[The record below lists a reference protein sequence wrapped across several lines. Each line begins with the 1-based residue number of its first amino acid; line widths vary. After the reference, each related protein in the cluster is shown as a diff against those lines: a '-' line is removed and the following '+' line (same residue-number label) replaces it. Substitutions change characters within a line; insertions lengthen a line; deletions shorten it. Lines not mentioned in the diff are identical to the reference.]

1 MGYQTQKILELN
13 QEEQRPIGVIR
24 GAILINDS
32 GQRFFQLKL
41 KNNLPYTLQQLQ
53 VQIVCYNED
62 GMYIGA
68 QNYTY
73 QSLSVEPG
81 EVFGTKQ
88 AIPVEFESTD
98 SFSVMGEEPREESE
112 EDAVGEL
119 KDIWE
124 EEQSSK
130 RPEREEKRPVP
141 DRGRGPL
148 DWPKIV
154 GISLFLLLVTG
165 IFGGGGEQVVYGDS
179 AYIVAQQ
186 EVNGAVHSVLLR
198 ARLDGSVET
207 VVDLAEGFY
216 HVFRNGNQIVIDLLR
231 NNKYEYYYITPDDY
245 TLRSY
250 EGERPMAGGSAV
262 YFDHEGTPES
272 LGYYSADDYRVE
284 DGNTIV
290 TLDEN
295 GNMKQADRLFSSTGG
310 SIGKITVMWG
320 NDAYTLIR
328 ITWENPNSLFAELSQ
343 VTKTYKLTVGGG
355 AVEELN
361 GNVYIYE
368 GNVYY
373 RAPEALYRWDY
384 QGNATKLMDRPG
396 TLYFQNGYVFSRDG
410 YNIVGIKL

>member
-1 MGYQTQKILELN
+1 MTGALALGNAVTSYAGWKQDDTGYWWQ
-13 QEEQRPIGVIR
+13 
-24 GAILINDS
+24 
-32 GQRFFQLKL
+32 
-41 KNNLPYTLQQLQ
+41 
-53 VQIVCYNED
+53 NED
-62 GMYIGA
+62 GSYLTNG
-68 QNYTY
+68 
-73 QSLSVEPG
+73 
-81 EVFGTKQ
+81 
-88 AIPVEFESTD
+88 
-98 SFSVMGEEPREESE
+98 
-112 EDAVGEL
+112 
-119 KDIWE
+119 WHW
-124 EEQSSK
+124 
-130 RPEREEKRPVP
+130 
-141 DRGRGPL
+141 L
-148 DWPKIV
+148 DGNGD
-154 GISLFLLLVTG
+154 GISECYYFDGNGYMAANTTTPDGYTVDGSGAWIADGVVQTRNEGQTQGTGQTSQGEAQLESGSFVVGDKIIRGDLTDAGDFSIVMTNLDGSGRQELLDVYTV
-165 IFGGGGEQVVYGDS
+165 GGEQVVYGDS

-231 NNKYEYYYITPDDY
+231 NSKYEYYYITPDDY

-250 EGERPMAGGSAV
+250 EGERPMAGGSTV

-343 VTKTYKLTVGGG
+343 VTKTYKLTVGRGG
-355 AVEELN
+355 VEELN
-361 GNVYIYE
+361 GNVHIYE

-373 RAPEALYRWDY
+373 KAPEALYRWDY

>member
-1 MGYQTQKILELN
+1 MNRKIWVLAMTGALALGNAVTSYAGWKQDDTGYWWQ
-13 QEEQRPIGVIR
+13 
-24 GAILINDS
+24 
-32 GQRFFQLKL
+32 
-41 KNNLPYTLQQLQ
+41 
-53 VQIVCYNED
+53 NED
-62 GMYIGA
+62 GSYLTNG
-68 QNYTY
+68 
-73 QSLSVEPG
+73 
-81 EVFGTKQ
+81 
-88 AIPVEFESTD
+88 
-98 SFSVMGEEPREESE
+98 
-112 EDAVGEL
+112 
-119 KDIWE
+119 WHW
-124 EEQSSK
+124 
-130 RPEREEKRPVP
+130 
-141 DRGRGPL
+141 L
-148 DWPKIV
+148 DGNGD
-154 GISLFLLLVTG
+154 GISECYYFDGNGYMAANTTTPDGYTVDGSGAWIADGVVQTRNAGQTQGTGQASQGEAQLESGSFVVGDKIIRGDLTDMGDFSIVMTNLDGSGRQKLLDVYTV
-165 IFGGGGEQVVYGDS
+165 GGEQVVYGDS

-216 HVFRNGNQIVIDLLR
+216 HVFRNGNRIVIDLSR

-295 GNMKQADRLFSSTGG
+295 GNMKQADRSFSSTGG
-310 SIGKITVMWG
+310 NIGKITVMWG

-396 TLYFQNGYVFSRDG
+396 TLYFQNGYAFSRDG